1 MLSKAYKKEA
11 RETIMTG
18 LCHCY
23 KMEGEV
29 LLLVY
34 IMWDETRIHHP
45 SEPDSKR

>member
-1 MLSKAYKKEA
+1 MHTKKKEA
-11 RETIMTG
+11 RETMMTG
-18 LCHCY
+18 LCHCS

-34 IMWDETRIHHP
+34 IMWDETQIHP